1 MQENIAG
8 TIPEANIMTEIKD
21 IVKEFKDG
29 VSAKDEEIR
38 ELKSALLNKEELL
51 KVLQSEKADRD
62 TNLTELRDSLLDII
76 TREERSFTSQQG

>member
-1 MQENIAG
+1 MQDNIAG

-38 ELKSALLNKEELL
+38 ELKSALLNKEKLL

>member
-38 ELKSALLNKEELL
+38 ELKSALLNKQEVLDIQQQEL
-51 KVLQSEKADRD
+51 VD
-62 TNLTELRDSLLDII
+62 LRDSLLDII
-76 TREERSFTSQQG
+76 TREEQVFTQARG